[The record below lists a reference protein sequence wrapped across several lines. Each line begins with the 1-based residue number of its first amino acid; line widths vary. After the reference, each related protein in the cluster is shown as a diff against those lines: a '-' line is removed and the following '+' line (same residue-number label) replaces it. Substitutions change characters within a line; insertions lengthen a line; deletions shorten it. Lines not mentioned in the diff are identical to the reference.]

1 MRTPEERLD
10 VMPQNCACK
19 CAGRGVFFSRQVG
32 ESVVDYGG
40 MIYRRSLKGFTL
52 IELMVVIGILAL
64 LAGIGASTVFGFMS
78 AGDVAKCRANIDQL
92 ARLGVK
98 YGEDMMHQNLLP
110 TSGMD
115 DDDETPEVNESEGWW
130 VTLAQ
135 EMDSTVLPGRS
146 KGMKVANIFHCP
158 GDRRRKVENGP
169 LIEANVNTISYVS
182 WTDGSEDRSNPH
194 SQIRTL
200 GKKHLDTLPWLSDG
214 NPVKGKSVI
223 DYDSFLKMVMPA
235 VDRHSNT
242 ILVAYASGMVQA
254 FEVNDEKPDPKK
266 LFLRIN
272 PEKTIPIRNNR
283 K

>member
-1 MRTPEERLD
+1 M
-10 VMPQNCACK
+10 
-19 CAGRGVFFSRQVG
+19 
-32 ESVVDYGG
+32 VDYGG
-40 MIYRRSLKGFTL
+40 MTYSRSLRGFTL
-52 IELMVVIGILAL
+52 IELIVVIAILGVLVGIA
-64 LAGIGASTVFGFMS
+64 APAIFGFLN
-78 AGDVAKCRANIDQL
+78 AGDVAKCRANMDQL

-115 DDDETPEVNESEGWW
+115 DDDETPEVNEKEGWW
-130 VTLAQ
+130 LTLAQ
-135 EMDSTVLPGRS
+135 EMDSTVLPGRN
-146 KGMKVANIFHCP
+146 KHMKVSTIFHCP
-158 GDRRRKVENGP
+158 GDKRRNVDEGS
-169 LIEANVNTISYVS
+169 LMEATVNTVSYVS
-182 WTDGSEDRSNPH
+182 WSDGSEDRSNPH

-223 DYDSFLKMVMPA
+223 DYDSFVKMVMPA
-235 VDRHSNT
+235 VERHSNT
-242 ILVAYASGMVQA
+242 ILVAYASGVVQA
-254 FEVNDEKPDPKK
+254 FEVKDDNPDPKK